1 MFSFMISHAQSRRAA
16 VLAALIA
23 LTLISVAAPLLAQ
36 DYLHRVPLELDFG
49 QDVENPNFMTAR
61 EIEIRGRNLNL
72 LLLPDHPGRN
82 LQDFRAEGIPASGM
96 EFELR
101 APGQGRVYLYLDLVS
116 FQPMENA
123 VPRKVRWMEIFV
135 NGHLLRTVHEGGGAF
150 VQGPLALLIEREH
163 AIHRRLRVRLRPS
176 PGDGFFA
183 IWDAY
188 VSRHAP
194 AHEE

>member
-1 MFSFMISHAQSRRAA
+1 MRPTETHRKRKPRGLLFLLL
-16 VLAALIA
+16 LA
-23 LTLISVAAPLLAQ
+23 AAPLWAQ
-36 DYLHRVPLELDFG
+36 DHLMRVPVELNFG
-49 QDVENPNFMTAR
+49 QDVQSPNFMTAR

-82 LQDFRAEGIPASGM
+82 LQDFRAEGIPASGL

-101 APGQGRVYLYLDLVS
+101 APGSGRVYLYLDLVS
-116 FQPMENA
+116 FEPLENA

-135 NGHLLRTVHEGGGAF
+135 NGHLLKTVHEGGGAF
-150 VQGPLALLIEREH
+150 VQSPLVLLIEREH
-163 AIHRRLRVRLRPS
+163 AVNRRLQVRLRPS

-194 AHEE
+194 DFEDQPERD

>member
-1 MFSFMISHAQSRRAA
+1 MFANFVGILKFAFPACP
-16 VLAALIA
+16 LI
-23 LTLISVAAPLLAQ
+23 LLLAVASLPAQ
-36 DYLHRVPLELDFG
+36 DHLSRVPVEIDFG

-61 EIEIRGRNLNL
+61 EIEIRGRSLNL
-72 LLLPDHPGRN
+72 LLMPDHPGRN
-82 LQDFRAEGIPASGM
+82 LQDFRAEGIPASGL

-101 APGQGRVYLYLDLVS
+101 APGSGRVYLYLDLVS
-116 FQPMENA
+116 FQPLENA

-135 NGHLLRTVHEGGGAF
+135 NGHLLQTVHEGGGSF
-150 VQGPLALLIEREH
+150 VTAPLVLLIEREH
-163 AIHRRLRVRLRPS
+163 AIDRRLRIRLRPS

-194 AHEE
+194 EPEND